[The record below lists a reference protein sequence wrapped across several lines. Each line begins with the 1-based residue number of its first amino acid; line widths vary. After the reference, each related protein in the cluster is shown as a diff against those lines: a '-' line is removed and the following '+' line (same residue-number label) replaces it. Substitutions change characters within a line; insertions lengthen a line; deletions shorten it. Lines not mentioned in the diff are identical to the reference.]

1 MFGVQRRL
9 KFRVLDLI
17 ILGVLAA
24 CALWMIQRVRVD
36 LRYNWNWG
44 VIPQY
49 LFYHDQDTGEWVPNL
64 LVLGFMTT
72 IKLSIWATL
81 FATIIGTVMA
91 LFRNSRSL
99 FRRMVGRT
107 YVELIR
113 NMPPLVLVFIVYY
126 FISDQVIRAIGL
138 EGLLRS
144 LSPGVQGFLSHCCAP
159 VPKLPVFAAAVVML
173 ALYEGA
179 YITEIVRA
187 GIQSI
192 ERGQW
197 EASGA
202 LGFTRFQQLRHVI
215 FPQAVVRILPPLAGQ
230 VISTIKDSAIVSVIS
245 IQELTFQGM
254 EVMSATYLTFEI
266 WITITAL
273 DFTLT
278 FGCSLGVRRLE
289 IMQRRHGTSYHP
301 A

>member
-1 MFGVQRRL
+1 MKRRL
-9 KFRVLDLI
+9 EFRILDLI
-17 ILGVLAA
+17 ILGILAA
-24 CALWMIQRVRVD
+24 CALWVMHRVRVD

-49 LFYHDQDTGEWVPNL
+49 LFYYDQDQGEWVPNL
-64 LVLGFMTT
+64 LILGFMTT
-72 IKLSIWATL
+72 IKLSMWATL

-107 YVELIR
+107 YVELVR

-144 LSPGVQGFLSHCCAP
+144 LSPGVQGFLAHCCAP

-197 EASGA
+197 EASSA

-245 IQELTFQGM
+245 IQELTFQGI
-254 EVMSATYLTFEI
+254 EIMSSTYRTFEI
-266 WITITAL
+266 WITITAMY
-273 DFTLT
+273 FALT
-278 FGCSLGVRRLE
+278 FACSLVVRSLE
-289 IMQRRHGTSYHP
+289 LSLQRR
-301 A
+301 

>member
-1 MFGVQRRL
+1 MHTRL
-9 KFRVLDLI
+9 KFRILDLV
-17 ILGVLAA
+17 ILGILAA
-24 CALWMIQRVRVD
+24 CALWAIQRVRVD

-49 LFYHDQDTGEWVPNL
+49 LFYYDQDQGEWVPNL
-64 LVLGFMTT
+64 LILGFMTT
-72 IKLSIWATL
+72 IKLSVWATV
-81 FATIIGTVMA
+81 FATLIGTVMA

-99 FRRMVGRT
+99 FRRMIGRT
-107 YVELIR
+107 YVEFIR

-159 VPKLPVFAAAVVML
+159 VPKLPLFASAVVML

-179 YITEIVRA
+179 YIAEIVRA

-202 LGFTRFQQLRHVI
+202 MGFNRWQQLRYII

-254 EVMSATYLTFEI
+254 EIMSSTYRTFEI
-266 WITITAL
+266 WITITAMYFVVT
-273 DFTLT
+273 FT
-278 FGCSLGVRRLE
+278 CSLMVRKLE
-289 IMQRRHGTSYHP
+289 LTLQKR
-301 A
+301 

>member
-1 MFGVQRRL
+1 MHRRL
-9 KFRVLDLI
+9 RFRVLDLI
-17 ILGVLAA
+17 ILGGLAA
-24 CALWMIQRVRVD
+24 CGLWVVHRVRVD

-44 VIPQY
+44 IIPQF
-49 LFYHDQDTGEWVPNL
+49 LFYYDQDTGEWVPNL

-81 FATIIGTVMA
+81 FATLIGTVMA

-126 FISDQVIRAIGL
+126 FISDQLIRAVGL

-144 LSPGVQGFLSHCCAP
+144 LGPGVQGFLSHCCAP
-159 VPKLPVFAAAVVML
+159 VSKLPVFASAVVML

-197 EASGA
+197 EASSA
-202 LGFTRFQQLRHVI
+202 LGFTTFQQLRHVI

-245 IQELTFQGM
+245 IQDLTFQGM
-254 EVMSATYLTFEI
+254 EIMSSTYRTFEI
-266 WITITAL
+266 WITVTAMYFIVT
-273 DFTLT
+273 FT
-278 FGCSLGVRRLE
+278 CSLAVRRLE
-289 IMQRRHGTSYHP
+289 LRMQIR
-301 A
+301 

>member
-1 MFGVQRRL
+1 MKRRL
-9 KFRVLDLI
+9 RFRVLDLV
-17 ILGVLAA
+17 ILGCLAA
-24 CALWMIQRVRVD
+24 CAIWVAHRVRVD

-44 VIPQY
+44 VIPQF
-49 LFYHDQDTGEWVPNL
+49 LFYHDKDQGMWVPNL
-64 LVLGFMTT
+64 LILGFMTT

-81 FATIIGTVMA
+81 LATPIGTLMA

-99 FRRMVGRT
+99 LRRMVGRT

-126 FISDQVIRAIGL
+126 FISDQVIRAVGI

-144 LSPGVQGFLSHCCAP
+144 LSPGTQDFLAHCCAP
-159 VPKLPVFAAAVVML
+159 VPKLPVFASAVVML

-179 YITEIVRA
+179 YITEIVRG

-202 LGFTRFQQLRHVI
+202 LGFTRWQQLRHVI
-215 FPQAVVRILPPLAGQ
+215 FPQAIVRILPPLAGQ

-254 EVMSATYLTFEI
+254 EIMSSTYRTFEI
-266 WITITAL
+266 WITITAMY
-273 DFTLT
+273 FIVT
-278 FGCSLGVRRLE
+278 FACSLAVRRLE
-289 IMQRRHGTSYHP
+289 LGMQRG
-301 A
+301 

>member
-17 ILGVLAA
+17 ILGILTV
-24 CALWMIQRVRVD
+24 CAIWVIHRVRVD

-159 VPKLPVFAAAVVML
+159 VPKLPVFASAVVML

-230 VISTIKDSAIVSVIS
+230 VISTIKDSDIVSVIS
-245 IQELTFQGM
+245 LQELTFQGM
-254 EVMSATYLTFEI
+254 EIMSSTYRTFEI
-266 WITITAL
+266 WITVTAMYFVVT
-273 DFTLT
+273 FT
-278 FGCSLGVRRLE
+278 CSLAVRKLE
-289 IMQRRHGTSYHP
+289 LSLQKR
-301 A
+301 

>member
-1 MFGVQRRL
+1 VRRRPRL
-9 KFRVLDLI
+9 RLVDVV
-17 ILGVLAA
+17 ILGVLTAVA
-24 CALWMIQRVRVD
+24 FWIAHRVRVD
-36 LRYNWNWG
+36 LRYNWDWE

-49 LFYHDQDTGEWVPNL
+49 LFRFDQDRGAWVPNL
-64 LVLGFMTT
+64 LAQGFLTT
-72 IKLSIWATL
+72 LRLSLWATL
-81 FATIIGTVMA
+81 LATLMGTVMA
-91 LFRNSRSL
+91 LFRISRSL

-126 FISDQVIRAIGL
+126 FISDQFLRAVGI

-144 LSPGVQGFLSHCCAP
+144 LGPGAREFLAHCCAP

-192 ERGQW
+192 EKGQW
-197 EASGA
+197 EASSAIG
-202 LGFTRFQQLRHVI
+202 LTRWQQMRLVI
-215 FPQAVVRILPPLAGQ
+215 FPQATARILPPLAGQ

-245 IQELTFQGM
+245 IQELTFQGL
-254 EVMSATYLTFEI
+254 EIMSSTYRTFEI
-266 WITITAL
+266 WITITAMY
-273 DFTLT
+273 FMLT
-278 FGCSLGVRRLE
+278 FACSLAVRRLE
-289 IMQRRHGTSYHP
+289 IAMQRR
-301 A
+301 

>member
-1 MFGVQRRL
+1 VRTRL
-9 KFRVLDLI
+9 KFRFVDLV
-17 ILGVLAA
+17 ILGILAC
-24 CALWMIQRVRVD
+24 CAVWVAHRVHTG
-36 LRYNWNWG
+36 LSYNWNWG

-49 LFYHDQDTGEWVPNL
+49 LFYYDQDRGRWVPNL

-72 IKLSIWATL
+72 IKLSIWSTL
-81 FATIIGTVMA
+81 FATVIGTVMA

-126 FISDQVIRAIGL
+126 FISDQIIRAVGI

-159 VPKLPVFAAAVVML
+159 ASKLPVFASAVVML

-197 EASGA
+197 EASSA
-202 LGFTRFQQLRHVI
+202 MGFTRWQQLRHVI

-254 EVMSATYLTFEI
+254 EIMSSTYRTFEI
-266 WITITAL
+266 WITVTAMYFVVT
-273 DFTLT
+273 FT
-278 FGCSLGVRRLE
+278 CSLAVRKLE
-289 IMQRRHGTSYHP
+289 LSLQRR
-301 A
+301 

>member
-1 MFGVQRRL
+1 
-9 KFRVLDLI
+9 
-17 ILGVLAA
+17 
-24 CALWMIQRVRVD
+24 
-36 LRYNWNWG
+36 
-44 VIPQY
+44 
-49 LFYHDQDTGEWVPNL
+49 
-64 LVLGFMTT
+64 MTT
-72 IKLSIWATL
+72 IKLSMWATL

-107 YVELIR
+107 YVELVR

-144 LSPGVQGFLSHCCAP
+144 LSPGVQGFLAHCCAP

-197 EASGA
+197 EASSA

-215 FPQAVVRILPPLAGQ
+215 FPQAVVRILPRLP
-230 VISTIKDSAIVSVIS
+230 
-245 IQELTFQGM
+245 
-254 EVMSATYLTFEI
+254 
-266 WITITAL
+266 
-273 DFTLT
+273 
-278 FGCSLGVRRLE
+278 VRSSPPSRTPPSS
-289 IMQRRHGTSYHP
+289 RSYPSRNSPSRAWRSCPRHTGPSRYGSP
-301 A
+301 